1 MKRILIISASAG
13 SGHVVAARAVEQAM
27 SGVKGYDREMAATH
41 IDLLQFSTVLYKM
54 IYRDVYLY
62 MAKKTPLLYG
72 YIFTASDQM
81 KRQNKPDAVRRFIDS
96 INSRKFRKF
105 ILDQPW
111 DVIVSTHYLS
121 SQLICEL
128 KRRGKLSTPLVTV
141 TTDYG
146 LHSYWILPETDHYI
160 VADEANRRHLMAMGI
175 LGERVHD
182 FGIPVLPVF
191 GERKD
196 RSELRRKLGLD
207 DRLPAALLLAG
218 GFGISPIER
227 IVDGL
232 ASVGVPFQLT
242 AVAGRNRK
250 LLNNLRLKAKQLP
263 FRMKAVGYTDNM
275 DEYMKASDIVITK
288 PGGLTTAE
296 ALACGLP
303 VMVINPIPGQ
313 EDMNSDML
321 LEKGAGIKAMHPV
334 DVPYKLEQT
343 LADPRRLACL
353 KRAAAK
359 LAKPQAAERTAEL
372 IASIAREQ
380 QY

>member
-27 SGVKGYDREMAATH
+27 GGVQAYEREMEVTH
-41 IDLLQFSTVLYKM
+41 VDLLQLSTALYKM

-62 MAKKTPLLYG
+62 MAKRTPLLYG
-72 YIFTASDQM
+72 YIFTTSDQL

-105 ILDQPW
+105 LLEQPW
-111 DVIVSTHYLS
+111 DVVVSTHYLS

-128 KRRGKLSTPLVTV
+128 KRRRKLATPLVTV

-146 LHSYWILPETDHYI
+146 LHSYWILPESEHYV

-175 LGERVHD
+175 AEERIHD
-182 FGIPVLPVF
+182 YGIPVLPVF
-191 GERKD
+191 GEKKD

-207 DRLPAALLLAG
+207 DGLPAVLLLAG

-232 ASVGVPFQLT
+232 GSINVPFQLT

-250 LLNNLRLKAKQLP
+250 LLSNLRSKSHQLP
-263 FRMKAVGYTDNM
+263 FILKPVGFTDRM
-275 DEYMKASDIVITK
+275 DEYMKASDLVITK

-321 LEKGAGIKAMHPV
+321 LERGAGIKAMHPV
-334 DVPYKLEQT
+334 DVPYKLEQV
-343 LADPRRLACL
+343 LADPKRLASL
-353 KRAAAK
+353 KRAASG
-359 LAKPQAAERTAEL
+359 LARPQAARRTAEL
-372 IASIAREQ
+372 IAAIAREQ
-380 QY
+380 RY